1 MESNSKLAQHVTLAQ
16 PVTLTINSQG
26 VVDLLTGLIRA
37 CGATTIVAFRADTN
51 ELYDCLHKLEA
62 HCSSGLPELKISKRK

>member
-1 MESNSKLAQHVTLAQ
+1 MESNSKLAQ

-37 CGATTIVAFRADTN
+37 CGATTIVAFHADTN
-51 ELYDCLHKLEA
+51 ELYDVLHKLEA
-62 HCSSGLPELKISKRK
+62 HSSSGLPELKVTSKRK